1 MNILCAI
8 SSAFFLLFFTFSS
21 LFAQVLS
28 SPFVEETIDEIDI
41 GYGLETG
48 DVDGDGNLDIILAD
62 QKQFVWY
69 RNGDWKRFVMVD
81 GLTERDNVC
90 LAARDINQ
98 DGKVEVA
105 VGARWNPGET
115 SDTSASGSVH
125 YLIRPEN
132 PEDLWTPVQLQHEP
146 TVHRMRWIRS
156 AENDYKLI
164 VLPLHGRGNKGGKG
178 AGVKVLAY
186 DMPQNP
192 TSDWNVSLVDSS
204 MHMTHNFAID
214 DQDNQVSSFLV
225 AGKEGVKQYMYEGD
239 QWSTKNMANLKQAA
253 GEISQGKLG
262 NTAFITTIEP
272 MHGTHLMYY
281 GGKDYAQK
289 TVLYDDLKEG
299 HALAVA
305 DVLGMGRDQ
314 IIVGWREPNK
324 KDKVGIKIFVPMDN
338 TGESWMHYFI
348 DEDGMACEDLKVAD
362 LDNDG
367 DLDIIAA
374 GRATKNLKIY
384 WNSRISKQQGQ

>member
-1 MNILCAI
+1 MNILHAI
-8 SSAFFLLFFTFSS
+8 SSTFLLLFFTFSS

-28 SPFVEETIDEIDI
+28 SPFVEENIDEIDI
-41 GYGLETG
+41 GYGLEIG
-48 DVDGDGNLDIILAD
+48 DVDGDGRLDIILAD

-81 GLTERDNVC
+81 DLTERDNVC

-105 VGARWNPGET
+105 VGAQWNPGET
-115 SDTSASGSVH
+115 SDTAASGSVH

-132 PEDLWTPVQLQHEP
+132 PEDPWQAVKLHHEP

-156 AENDYKLI
+156 GENDYQLI
-164 VLPLHGRGNKGGKG
+164 VLPLHGAGNQGGKG
-178 AGVKVLAY
+178 AGVKVYAY
-186 DMPQNP
+186 HAPDDPN
-192 TSDWNVSLVDSS
+192 TDWKTTLVDSS
-204 MHMTHNFAID
+204 MHMTHNFAVD
-214 DQDNQVSSFLV
+214 DQDYHSSSFLV
-225 AGKEGVKQYMYEGD
+225 AGKEGVKQYRFEGN
-239 QWSTKNMANLKQAA
+239 QWHTQEMAHLKHAA

-262 NTAFITTIEP
+262 NKPFITTIEP
-272 MHGTHLMYY
+272 MHGTNLMLYS
-281 GGKDYAQK
+281 GNDYDKK

-305 DVLGMGRDQ
+305 DVLGMGKDQ

-324 KDKVGIKIFVPMDN
+324 KGKVGIKIFVPMDN

-348 DEDGMACEDLKVAD
+348 DDNGMACEDLKVAD
-362 LDNDG
+362 LDDDG

-384 WNSRISKQQGQ
+384 WNSRGNKQQGQ